1 MKTMKM
7 TVLAAA
13 TFAAF
18 GLAADKPIKFADLPA
33 VVQKA
38 MLREAKGVKIKNTLV
53 EVEDG
58 KTYYECETIL
68 PSGKSRDFLVNPQGK
83 VTEVEDEVEVGEV
96 PAAVKAAVEKAAAG
110 GGKITKLESVKKD
123 GKITGYAATVVKNG
137 KTTGLEL
144 NPDGTKVK

>member
-1 MKTMKM
+1 M
-7 TVLAAA
+7 
-13 TFAAF
+13 
-18 GLAADKPIKFADLPA
+18 
-33 VVQKA
+33 
-38 MLREAKGVKIKNTLV
+38 REDVAKQR
-53 EVEDG
+53 
-58 KTYYECETIL
+58 TI
-68 PSGKSRDFLVNPQGK
+68 
-83 VTEVEDEVEVGEV
+83 GEV